1 MAIGMKE
8 DDTILEEK
16 RVVSSLGDD
25 IDSPR
30 NNKNNIIIIIAVA
43 FLVIVIIAM
52 LKSINK
58 PEDGATMS
66 VDSAGNTSAQVL
78 TTENNNDV
86 GTSTEVPTVIT
97 TEMAIGLPEFDP
109 KENGVTTATV
119 YSASDYIKDLNG
131 YDIPAVYEVANRTYV
146 RDFVN
151 YEAKRAIIADGM
163 EMYWLEVVYKNKP
176 YRCQVPFYIFKDL
189 ETTGICV
196 VELEVLTLEGGE
208 QIISFMQVVTN
219 YDDLINE

>member
-30 NNKNNIIIIIAVA
+30 NNKNNMIIIIAVA

-58 PEDGATMS
+58 PEDDATMS

-78 TTENNNDV
+78 TTENNNV

-163 EMYWLEVVYKNKP
+163 EMYWLEVVYKDKP